1 MKYLRKEHNEKW
13 IGWGLIDSK
22 LEEKLNYEQYLFI
35 SSIIDTAFKYGL
47 SDLLNNDYKRE
58 IDLIDNTAE
67 KTNMRVVDLLEREYE
82 IIEEELC

>member
-1 MKYLRKEHNEKW
+1 MKYLLKEHNKKF

-22 LEEKLNYEQYLFI
+22 LEKKLNYEQYLFI
-35 SSIIDTAFKYGL
+35 SSMIDIAFKYGL

-67 KTNMRVVDLLEREYE
+67 RTNMPVVELLEREYE
-82 IIEEELC
+82 IKE